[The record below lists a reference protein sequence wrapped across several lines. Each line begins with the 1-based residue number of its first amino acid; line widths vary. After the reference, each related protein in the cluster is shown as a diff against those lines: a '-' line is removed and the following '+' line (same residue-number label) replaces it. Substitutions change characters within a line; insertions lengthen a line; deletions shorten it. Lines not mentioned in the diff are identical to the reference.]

1 MDELKKAYKIAKIIG
16 VAMLISVFV
25 YGGVTEVIKAVMF
38 KNTGVPFE
46 GFVPGAPFLV
56 KLKFILFLL
65 AIAQFVMIRFIRKAP
80 LKVKETEGAGKK
92 PDISALAG
100 KLISSALITY
110 AFADSIV
117 IYGLVIFLIGG
128 SSADFFP
135 FFILSLGTFLIYFPR
150 FSQWEQVAKEQ
161 GYNLGQAG

>member
-16 VAMLISVFV
+16 VAMIISVFI
-25 YGGVTEVIKAVMF
+25 YGGVTEVIKAVMT
-38 KNTGVPFE
+38 KNTGAPFE

-65 AIAQFVMIRFIRKAP
+65 AIAQFVLIRFIRKAP
-80 LKVKETEGAGKK
+80 LKVKETDASGK

-150 FSQWEQVAKEQ
+150 ISQWEQVAKEH
-161 GYNLGQAG
+161 GYKLGQAM